1 MLTIHNLEN
10 VKCHGHLSSHN
21 IFVDLKKVESGTFEV
36 SIRISDFENMDFME
50 YGNMFYN
57 YRMSSVWSAPEV
69 LKAPKKIPELSSHL
83 DTYSFGMIIWELWHM
98 SIPFDNDIKSAEEY
112 VVKEES
118 RPKIIRGAEDIDDDF
133 DQRQEEMND
142 EQFFTAKSEPN

>member
-1 MLTIHNLEN
+1 MHNLDYI
-10 VKCHGHLSSHN
+10 KSHGHLSSHN

-36 SIRISDFENMDFME
+36 SIRVSDFENLDFME

-69 LKAPKKIPELSSHL
+69 LKAPKKIPELTSQL
-83 DTYSFGMIIWELWHM
+83 DTYSFGMIIWELWHN

-118 RPKIIRGAEDIDDDF
+118 RPKIIRGSEDIDHDI
-133 DQRQEEMND
+133 DQIND
-142 EQFFTAKSEPN
+142 EVFFTAKS